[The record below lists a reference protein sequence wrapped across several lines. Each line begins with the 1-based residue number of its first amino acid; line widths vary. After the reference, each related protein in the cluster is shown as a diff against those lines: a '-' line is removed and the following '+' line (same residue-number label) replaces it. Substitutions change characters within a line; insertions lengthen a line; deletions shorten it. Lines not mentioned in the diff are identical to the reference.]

1 MEVDVEKETLLP
13 SEGTLDGTSD
23 GREINSRDSEDMIRE
38 DTTYQPIPDDH
49 AIEIEPNVRM
59 INIKF
64 FRFHL
69 KYIINRILI

>member
-13 SEGTLDGTSD
+13 SEGTLNGTSD

-49 AIEIEPNVRM
+49 AIEIEPNVR
-59 INIKF
+59 
-64 FRFHL
+64 
-69 KYIINRILI
+69 

>member
-13 SEGTLDGTSD
+13 SEGTLNGTSD

-59 INIKF
+59 ININF

-69 KYIINRILI
+69 TPKVYN

>member
-13 SEGTLDGTSD
+13 SEGTLNGTSE

-59 INIKF
+59 IIIKIC
-64 FRFHL
+64 RFHL
-69 KYIINRILI
+69 IPKVYS

>member
-13 SEGTLDGTSD
+13 SEGRLNGTSD

-69 KYIINRILI
+69 TITPKVYN

>member
-13 SEGTLDGTSD
+13 SEGTLNGTSD
-23 GREINSRDSEDMIRE
+23 GRDINSRNSEDMIRE
-38 DTTYQPIPDDH
+38 DTTYHPIPDDH

-59 INIKF
+59 ILIKT

-69 KYIINRILI
+69 SI

>member
-13 SEGTLDGTSD
+13 SEGTLNGTSE
-23 GREINSRDSEDMIRE
+23 GREINSWDSEDMIRE

-59 INIKF
+59 KFIKI
-64 FRFHL
+64 FRFHFIP
-69 KYIINRILI
+69 KIYH

>member
-1 MEVDVEKETLLP
+1 MEVDVEKETLLL
-13 SEGTLDGTSD
+13 SEGTLNGTSD
-23 GREINSRDSEDMIRE
+23 GREIYSRDSEDMIRE

-59 INIKF
+59 IFIKI

-69 KYIINRILI
+69 IPKIYH